1 MNIAGLV
8 LAGGKSS
15 RYGSQKLFADHQGI
29 PLVMRSFIALEQAG
43 IDDVYAVTNS
53 ALAPAFNKIGVPII
67 CDTTPYEG
75 PLIALQHAME
85 KGSAM
90 GHEWF
95 QVLAG
100 DLPYIHS
107 AMIKQLVYEARST
120 PGVDIVLPL
129 SGTRAQPLH
138 ALYHRRCLGYFPKLK
153 QEEKRM
159 SALYQIATSKNV
171 SFSVDEPAFININF
185 QSDWKE

>member
-15 RYGSQKLFADHQGI
+15 RYGSQKLFADHQGL

-53 ALAPAFNKIGVPII
+53 ALAPAFTNIGVPVI
-67 CDTTPYEG
+67 CDMTPYKG

-85 KGSAM
+85 KGSAL

-100 DLPYIHS
+100 DLPYVHS
-107 AMIKQLVYEARST
+107 AMIKQLVNQARST
-120 PGVDIVLPL
+120 PGADIVLPI

-138 ALYHRRCLGYFPKLK
+138 ALYHRRCLRYFPELG

-159 SALYQIATSKNV
+159 RALYQIATAKHV
-171 SFSVDEPAFININF
+171 SFSADEPAFININF